1 MDDAE
6 TEHAAVHR
14 ELEHLCASHDV
25 TVRSVTLPLGID
37 ERSSSMDRYVA
48 LLLQG
53 SFAAVYLALGLDRLE
68 EMT

>member
-1 MDDAE
+1 M
-6 TEHAAVHR
+6 
-14 ELEHLCASHDV
+14 

-37 ERSSSMDRYVA
+37 EQSSPMSRYVA

-53 SFAAVYLALGLDRLE
+53 SFAAVYVALGLDRLK

>member
-6 TEHAAVHR
+6 AEHEVTRR
-14 ELEHLCASHDV
+14 ELEQLCAVHDV
-25 TVRSVTLPLGID
+25 RVRSVTLPLGID

-53 SFAAVYLALGLDRLE
+53 SFATVYLALGLDRLE
-68 EMT
+68 EMS